1 MSVEV
6 TLFLLRLLGVLFLA
20 GFLLALF
27 YLIWRSLIQ
36 MTDALEA
43 EQAHHA
49 RLAAIDAQNGE
60 DRPDKGFALLPIT
73 TLGRSPSNA
82 IVVDDEN
89 ASALHA
95 TIVLEDGK
103 WWLEDRESRN
113 GTQLNDQRIQGR
125 AALADGDEIS
135 IGQRRYRLILPKQG
149 AGA

>member
-73 TLGRSPSNA
+73 TLGRSTSNA
-82 IVVDDEN
+82 IFVDDEN

-95 TIVLEDGK
+95 TIVLEGGQ

-113 GTQLNDQRIQGR
+113 GTQLNDQRIQGC

-135 IGQRRYRLILPKQG
+135 IGQCRYRLILPKQG